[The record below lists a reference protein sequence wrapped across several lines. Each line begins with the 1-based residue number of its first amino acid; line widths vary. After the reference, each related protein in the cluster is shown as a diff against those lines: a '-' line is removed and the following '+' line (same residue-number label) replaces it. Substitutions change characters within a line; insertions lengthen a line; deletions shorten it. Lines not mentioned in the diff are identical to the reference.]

1 MVAASAGA
9 TARRRAPA
17 HGRTIMSNLK
27 RLQEF
32 GQSVYMDEI
41 RRSWLSDGTLKNL
54 IDDDGLR
61 GVTSNP
67 AIFQKAIGQSDD
79 YDDAVAD
86 LAGRGVDVD
95 AAYEDLVVSD
105 IQNACDL
112 FRPTY
117 DASDGRYGYVSL
129 EVSPH
134 LAHDTDGTIAEAR
147 HLWGRLSRPNAF
159 IKVPGTAEGLPAIRQ
174 LIGEGINV
182 NVTLLFGLGRY
193 REVIDAYLGG
203 LEDRVAA
210 GEPVERVAS
219 VASFFLSRIDVMVD
233 PMLEKIMQQGGPRA
247 DTAKA
252 LHGDIAVASAKQAY
266 AIFEEVFASERYR
279 TLAHKGARKQR
290 LLWASTSTKNP
301 DYSDVKY
308 VEPLVGPDTINTM
321 PGETLD
327 AYRDHG
333 EPADRVRDDMDAYG
347 RKLEQLGELGIDL
360 DEITQ
365 ALEDEGVDKFIK
377 PFDKLMGTLAEE
389 LRKAPA

>member
-1 MVAASAGA
+1 
-9 TARRRAPA
+9 
-17 HGRTIMSNLK
+17 MSNLK
-27 RLQEF
+27 RLQDF

-41 RRSWLSDGTLKNL
+41 RRSWLSDGTLQNL
-54 IDDDGLR
+54 IDADGLR

-79 YDDAVAD
+79 YDDAVGE

-95 AAYEDLVVSD
+95 AAYEELVVSD
-105 IQNACDL
+105 IQHACDL

-147 HLWGRLSRPNAF
+147 HLWGRLGRPNAF

-193 REVIDAYLGG
+193 REVVDAYLSG

-233 PMLEKIMQQGGPRA
+233 AMLEKIMQQGGPRA

-252 LHGDIAVASAKQAY
+252 LHGDIAVASAKQTY
-266 AIFEEVFASERYR
+266 AIYEELFASERYR
-279 TLAHKGARKQR
+279 ALERKGARTQR

-308 VEPLVGPDTINTM
+308 VEPLIGPDTINTM

-333 EPADRVRDDMDAYG
+333 QPADRVRDDMSAYG

>member
-1 MVAASAGA
+1 
-9 TARRRAPA
+9 
-17 HGRTIMSNLK
+17 MSILK
-27 RLQEF
+27 RLQDF

-41 RRSWLSDGTLKNL
+41 RRSWLSDGTLQTL

-67 AIFQKAIGQSDD
+67 AIFQKAIGQSSD

-86 LAGRGVDVD
+86 LARRGVSVE
-95 AAYEDLVVSD
+95 ASYEELVVSD

-112 FRPTY
+112 FRPLY
-117 DASDGRYGYVSL
+117 DGSDGRYGYVSL

-147 HLWGRLSRPNAF
+147 HLWQRLERPNAF
-159 IKVPGTAEGLPAIRQ
+159 IKVPGTAAGLPAIRQ

-193 REVIDAYLGG
+193 REVIDAYLAG
-203 LEDRVAA
+203 LEERVKS
-210 GEPVERVAS
+210 GEPVARVAS

-233 PMLEKIMQQGGPRA
+233 PMLEKVMQQGGPRA
-247 DTAKA
+247 DAAKA
-252 LHGDIAVASAKQAY
+252 LHGEIAVASAKQAY
-266 AIFEEVFASERYR
+266 AIFEEAFSSDRFRALERQ
-279 TLAHKGARKQR
+279 GARKQR

-333 EPADRVRDDMDAYG
+333 EPADRVRDDADAYG
-347 RKLEQLGELGIDL
+347 RKLEQLGELGIGL
-360 DEITQ
+360 DEVTQ

-377 PFDKLMGTLAEE
+377 PFDKLMGTLEEE

>member
-1 MVAASAGA
+1 
-9 TARRRAPA
+9 
-17 HGRTIMSNLK
+17 MS
-27 RLQEF
+27 RLQRLRDF

-41 RRSWLSDGTLKNL
+41 RRSWLSDGTLQRL

-79 YDDAVAD
+79 YDDAVEA
-86 LAGRGVDVD
+86 LARRGVGVEQ
-95 AAYEDLVVSD
+95 AYEQLVVED

-147 HLWGRLSRPNAF
+147 HLWQRLGRPNAF
-159 IKVPGTAEGLPAIRQ
+159 IKVPGTREGLPAIRT

-182 NVTLLFGLGRY
+182 NVTLLFGLERY
-193 REVIDAYLGG
+193 REVTDAYLSG
-203 LEDRVAA
+203 LEDRLAA
-210 GEPVERVAS
+210 GGDVTRVAS

-247 DTAKA
+247 DTARA
-252 LHGDIAVASAKQAY
+252 LHGEIAIASAKQAY
-266 AIFEEVFASERYR
+266 AIFQEVFGGERFR
-279 TLAHKGARKQR
+279 ALAERGARNQR

-308 VEPLVGPDTINTM
+308 VEPLIGPDTINTM
-321 PGETLD
+321 PSDTLD

-333 EPADRVRDDMDAYG
+333 EPADRVRDDIDAYG
-347 RKLEQLGELGIDL
+347 RKLTQLAEVDIDL
-360 DEITQ
+360 AEITQ
-365 ALEDEGVDKFIK
+365 ALEDEGVEKFIK
-377 PFDKLMGTLAEE
+377 PFDSLMGTLEEE
-389 LRKAPA
+389 LGKAPA